1 MGALTT
7 VPVWSITLIG
17 LLAGTMT
24 TGAFV
29 PQVIRVWRLKRADE
43 ISLTTFLVLSIGSI
57 FWLTYGLFLSSWP
70 IILAN
75 GVTFVLV
82 VTILSLKLKWDRGQS
97 PTATPSRYV
106 HGQ

>member
-1 MGALTT
+1 VENLAAI
-7 VPVWSITLIG
+7 PDWSITAIG
-17 LLAGTMT
+17 LLAGIMT

-43 ISLTTFLVLSIGSI
+43 ISFTTFFVLSIGSI

-82 VTILSLKLKWDRGQS
+82 VTILALKLRWDRLPS
-97 PTATPSRYV
+97 PSTA
-106 HGQ
+106 